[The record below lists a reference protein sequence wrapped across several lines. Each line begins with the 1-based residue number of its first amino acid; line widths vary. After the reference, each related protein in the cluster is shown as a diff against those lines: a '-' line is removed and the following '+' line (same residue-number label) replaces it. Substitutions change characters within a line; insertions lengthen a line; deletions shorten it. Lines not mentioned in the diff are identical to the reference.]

1 MKIVA
6 ITGGS
11 GSGKSHFVRLLQIA
25 LGEKA
30 SVLSLDN
37 YYKPR
42 HTQTKD
48 ENGIENFD
56 IPSAFDSEK
65 LLNDLH
71 KLKTGESIV
80 FKQYNYNNQDLILPD
95 IEVKPAPILL
105 FEGIFVLNYEPVLP
119 LIDYK
124 IFIEANPALSL
135 ERRLNRDL
143 HERGYDAS
151 DVNYRFSNHAY
162 PAYVEYILPCKTQA
176 DFVFVSDENIN
187 DKVEV
192 FLKSLSSY

>member
-11 GSGKSHFVRLLQIA
+11 GSGKSHFVRLLQNT

-30 SVLSLDN
+30 IVLSLDN

-56 IPSAFDSEK
+56 LPSAFDSEK

-71 KLKTGESIV
+71 KLKAGESIV
-80 FKQYNYNNQDLILPD
+80 FKQYNYNNQEFILPD

-105 FEGIFVLNYEPVLP
+105 LEGIFVLNYEPVSP

-135 ERRLNRDL
+135 ERRLKRDL

-151 DVNYRFSNHAY
+151 DVNYRFTHQSSTY
-162 PAYVEYILPCKTQA
+162 
-176 DFVFVSDENIN
+176 
-187 DKVEV
+187 
-192 FLKSLSSY
+192 FLLDNRIFF

>member
-11 GSGKSHFVRLLQIA
+11 GSGKSHFVRLLQNA

-42 HTQTKD
+42 HTQLKD

-56 IPSAFDSEK
+56 LPSAFDSKK
-65 LLNDLH
+65 LFNDLH
-71 KLKTGESIV
+71 KLKAGESIV
-80 FKQYNYNNQDLILPD
+80 FKQYNYNNQNLILPD
-95 IEVKPAPILL
+95 IEVKPTPILL
-105 FEGIFVLNYEPVLP
+105 LEGIFVLNYEPVLP

-124 IFIEANPALSL
+124 VFIEANPALSL
-135 ERRLNRDL
+135 ERRLKRDL
-143 HERGYDAS
+143 QERGYDAS
-151 DVNYRFSNHAY
+151 DVNYRFTNHAY
-162 PAYVEYILPCKTQA
+162 PAYEAYILPCKSQA
-176 DFVFVSDENIN
+176 DFVIVSDENIN

-192 FLKSLSSY
+192 FLKSLV